1 MTFLPGGR
9 STKRLRP
16 TWLVKGNAVPRLLF
30 VALATGMALVVS
42 GPSSGASLPQHA
54 AITISSD
61 ADFTACACVT
71 GGLGTASSP
80 FVIGPW
86 KVSAPNEDGSA
97 LKVDNSSGAV
107 TKYFRIDGLVTS
119 FDDTTAG
126 HALVWLVKVTRST
139 TIANLVANNDY
150 TGVFLDRSANIT
162 LDGIN
167 VNQMKGDGVVA
178 NLSTG
183 ISLVNSKLKA
193 EHEGF
198 HAVDSSVIQ
207 IGVGCKGATACNA
220 FTYDDGRGI
229 RLDNSHDVTVRSTN
243 ISADDTGGILLNGAG
258 TYHADIGFIGI
269 GGVGSICEMGSP
281 TGDVTDDN
289 GGLVLTNGAHDN
301 FIHDM
306 TVNGSAPVGIAS
318 GGSGFWVNACTGEVV
333 PLPQTPGMGAHN
345 TFVNV
350 CFHTTNISDPPLHKS
365 CP

>member
-1 MTFLPGGR
+1 MGW
-9 STKRLRP
+9 RLA
-16 TWLVKGNAVPRLLF
+16 WLVKRNVVRRLLCAAL
-30 VALATGMALVVS
+30 VAGVALVVS

-54 AITISSD
+54 AITITSD
-61 ADFTACACVT
+61 ADFSACACVT

-86 KVSAPNEDGSA
+86 KVTAPSDDGSA

-107 TKYFRIDGLVTS
+107 TKYFRIAGLVTS
-119 FDDTTAG
+119 YDDTTVG

-139 TIANLVANNDY
+139 TIADVVANNDY
-150 TGVFLDRSANIT
+150 TGVRLDGSANIT

-178 NLSTG
+178 NSSTG
-183 ISLVNSKLKA
+183 INVVNSKLKA

-207 IGVGCKGATACNA
+207 IGVGCKGGKACNA

-229 RLDNSHDVTVRSTN
+229 RLDNSHDVTVRSTD
-243 ISADDTGGILLNGAG
+243 ISADDTGGILLNGVG
-258 TYHADIGFIGI
+258 TYNADIGFINVGGI
-269 GGVGSICEMGSP
+269 GSICEMGSP

-289 GGLVLTNGAHDN
+289 GGIVLTNGAHDN
-301 FIHDM
+301 YIHDL
-306 TVNGSAPVGIAS
+306 TVNGSAPVGIGS
-318 GGSGFWVNACTGEVV
+318 GGSGFWVNACTDEIV
-333 PLPQTPGMGAHN
+333 PLPQTPGMGPGN

-350 CFHTTNISDPPLHKS
+350 CFHTTNIAGLQRS